1 MGLKKYFI
9 FSVILI
15 VAIFGFVY
23 SLELGEYNVSLFDYS
38 LALPIS
44 VWMIMPISLLALA
57 TIVHLLWY
65 SIINFF
71 KKRAI
76 EKDYEAMIKMIKSNL
91 LEKEEVSKFRT
102 AEFKNLAS
110 IFSQL
115 KLDVK
120 GNRFLSVD
128 DELNKIVANVQD
140 IKDGKFVNDKS
151 L

>member
-57 TIVHLLWY
+57 TIVHL
-65 SIINFF
+65 
-71 KKRAI
+71 
-76 EKDYEAMIKMIKSNL
+76 
-91 LEKEEVSKFRT
+91 
-102 AEFKNLAS
+102 
-110 IFSQL
+110 
-115 KLDVK
+115 
-120 GNRFLSVD
+120 
-128 DELNKIVANVQD
+128 
-140 IKDGKFVNDKS
+140 
-151 L
+151 